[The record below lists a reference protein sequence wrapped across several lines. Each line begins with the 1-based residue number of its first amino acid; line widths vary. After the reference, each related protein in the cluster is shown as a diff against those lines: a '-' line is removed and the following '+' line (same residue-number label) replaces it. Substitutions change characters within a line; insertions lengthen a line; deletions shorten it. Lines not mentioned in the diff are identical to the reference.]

1 MRISLIVHGF
11 PPHERTGVENYTRS
25 LAAALTRAGHSIE
38 VFAPCPAGEL
48 PSLALRREVVDG
60 YGVTWFAAGEAP
72 SNPEEMLNPNG
83 VASRFGDFL
92 DRERPDL
99 VHFQH
104 VVKLG
109 TGLIAEAEKRGI
121 PTVYTAHDYY
131 AYCHRYT
138 LLRPDLERCGI
149 VGDSKACARCDT
161 ALAVLNG
168 VKALGDYQMGA
179 LPEQLTEKVGTR
191 LAAALKGK
199 TKDTGFSKQDERET
213 LKLRR
218 KLDKRRAQDFA
229 KLDLILAPTR
239 FLRSRLI
246 EGGLEGKK
254 IKHLPYGIETEQLAR
269 VARDSPVKK
278 RRAVTD
284 APLKI
289 GYFGGFSK
297 HKGVHVLLDAFG
309 QLEGKAELELH
320 GIGSDEPYVKLLRK
334 RARAVKAKWC
344 GPYESEE
351 LSSALE
357 GVDVVVV
364 PSLWV
369 ENYPIV
375 IREAFAAGRPVI
387 TSRLGALP
395 ESVRDGVDGLLFEP
409 GDAEELAE
417 LLKRCESEQG
427 LLAKLAGKIKPV
439 HNIDD
444 QAKELGELYASVV
457 PTQDGRLKR
466 ALPSSLIK
474 SVARYEELL
483 SLPSREL
490 FTQAMSGIQE
500 LSAGLLKKSAPD
512 KMTLFAAA
520 LARQSEAQ
528 NQLRDRRRESDWVR
542 QTLVEEERELSALT
556 QKIEWMSE
564 VVDGREKAVV
574 DLKRERGWLSESI
587 TAKKQEIDALALER
601 DDLAR
606 ARENLDEQREWLET
620 ALGAKQTEIEE
631 LKKSSKWQ
639 DETIES
645 LSSQVTEA
653 DKKEDWYAETFANKT
668 AELEE
673 HERRSEN
680 LNLAL
685 ASKTGELEEH
695 ALQLVDLRKQLEWI
709 QGVVE
714 ERNAALKELE
724 LKCEWLDSVI
734 EERDAA
740 VQELE
745 RKGEW
750 LDGVVSDR
758 TAAVKELERK
768 TGWLEGML
776 SEGRERTRHFELEAG
791 ALEGAREELEGEV
804 AALKQRL
811 SEQEQV
817 LKEREESLAASEA
830 SLAKYSSIE
839 FEMRAWLES
848 SRDILSAFDVEWTRA
863 TERDGIA
870 EESISSAVRENW
882 GSVLL
887 DVERLLD
894 AERTEVA
901 PDELQRRVEEF
912 LGRLDS
918 EERELFWRR
927 NEMEFVRETAEQW
940 FGKRLS
946 LLAGA
951 LRNRIREW
959 RAGSSNGGVQ

>member
-38 VFAPCPAGEL
+38 VFAPSPAGKL
-48 PSLALRREVVDG
+48 PNLALRRELVDG
-60 YGVTWFAAGEAP
+60 YGVTWLATGDPP

-138 LLRPDLERCGI
+138 LLRPDLERCDV

-161 ALAVLNG
+161 ALAVLNS

-179 LPEQLTEKVGTR
+179 LPEQLTEKVGKR

-199 TKDTGFSKQDERET
+199 TKDAGFSKEDERET

-218 KLDKRRAQDFA
+218 KLDERRAQDFA
-229 KLDLILAPTR
+229 KLDLVLAPTR

-254 IKHLPYGIETEQLAR
+254 IKHLPYGIETEQLEQ
-269 VARDSPVKK
+269 VARDSPVKQ
-278 RRAVTD
+278 RRADTE

-297 HKGVHVLLDAFG
+297 HKGVHVLLDAFE
-309 QLEGKAELELH
+309 QLGGKAELELH

-351 LSSALE
+351 LPSALAD
-357 GVDVVVV
+357 VDVVVV

-409 GDAEELAE
+409 GDADELAE
-417 LLKRCESEQG
+417 LLKRCANEQG

-444 QAKELGELYASVV
+444 QAKELGELYSSVA
-457 PTQDGRLKR
+457 PTKKSRAKR
-466 ALPSSLIK
+466 KLPSSLVK
-474 SVARYEELL
+474 SVARYEELR

-490 FTQAMSGIQE
+490 FTQAMDGIHE
-500 LSAGLLKKSAPD
+500 LSASLLKKSAPD

-520 LARQSEAQ
+520 LARRSEAQ

-542 QTLVEEERELSALT
+542 QTLVEEERELNALT

-564 VVDGREKAVV
+564 VVDGREKAVA
-574 DLKRERGWLSESI
+574 DLKRERNWLSESI
-587 TAKKQEIDALALER
+587 AAKKSEVEALALER
-601 DDLAR
+601 DDIAR
-606 ARENLDEQREWLET
+606 AREDLDEQREWLES
-620 ALGAKQTEIEE
+620 ALEAKQTEIDE
-631 LKKSSKWQ
+631 LEKSSNWQ

-645 LSSQVTEA
+645 LKSQIAEA
-653 DKKEDWYAETFANKT
+653 EKREAWHAEILESKT

-673 HERRSEN
+673 Q
-680 LNLAL
+680 
-685 ASKTGELEEH
+685 
-695 ALQLVDLRKQLEWI
+695 ALQLADLRKQVEWLES
-709 QGVVE
+709 VVE
-714 ERNAALKELE
+714 ERN
-724 LKCEWLDSVI
+724 I
-734 EERDAA
+734 A
-740 VQELE
+740 VEELE
-745 RKGEW
+745 RKAEW
-750 LDGVVSDR
+750 LDGVVSER
-758 TAAVKELERK
+758 TTLVEELEQK

-776 SEGRERTRHFELEAG
+776 SEGRERTRHFEGEVG
-791 ALEGAREELEGEV
+791 NLEGTRAELEREV
-804 AALKQRL
+804 AGLEQRL
-811 SEQEQV
+811 SAQEQA
-817 LKEREESLAASEA
+817 LKEREESLATREA
-830 SLAKYSSIE
+830 SLARYTSIE

-848 SRDILSAFDVEWTRA
+848 SREILAAFEV
-863 TERDGIA
+863 
-870 EESISSAVRENW
+870 EESNPTGQEDVARESVSSAVRENW
-882 GSVLL
+882 QSVLL

-894 AERTEVA
+894 AESTEVA
-901 PDELQRRVEEF
+901 PDELGRRVEDF
-912 LGRLDS
+912 LSRLDS

-927 NEMEFVRETAEQW
+927 NEMEIVRETAEKW

-946 LLAGA
+946 LFAGA
-951 LRNRIREW
+951 LRKRIRDWQAEN
-959 RAGSSNGGVQ
+959 SSGGAQ